1 MKIKPVIV
9 DHEIQRGDTFT
20 FDFDITVDDVV
31 LDLTSAT
38 VLSSLKE
45 KPELDADAIVDFT
58 VAVDANS
65 VVTLSLTDVQ
75 TANVTQNIG
84 YYDVLIYN
92 GGDFTHYVKGNC
104 TFIGTV
110 TEGVPSSVS
119 MTAPA
124 NGSSHTA
131 GTTITVSAN
140 ATAGTGRTIANVKFY
155 ANSTLLNTDS
165 AAPYTYDW
173 LTVPAGTYSLTAVVT
188 DDKESVTS
196 NAVSITVA

>member
-9 DHEIQRGDTFT
+9 DHEIQRGDTFA
-20 FDFDITVDDVV
+20 FEFDITVDDVV
-31 LDLTSAT
+31 LDLSTST
-38 VLSSLKE
+38 VLSTIKE
-45 KPELDADAIVDFT
+45 KHEIDADEIIDFT

-75 TANVTQNIG
+75 TANITQNVG
-84 YYDVLIYN
+84 YYDVLVYDQA
-92 GGDFTHYVKGNC
+92 DFTHYVKGTC
-104 TFIGTV
+104 TFVGTV
-110 TEGVPSSVS
+110 TRGTPSSVTI
-119 MTAPA
+119 TAPA
-124 NGSSHTA
+124 ANSSHSA
-131 GTTITVSAN
+131 NSTITFSAN
-140 ATAGTGRTIANVKFY
+140 ATAGTGRTLSNVKFY

-173 LTVPAGTYSLTAVVT
+173 ATVPAGTYSLTAVVT